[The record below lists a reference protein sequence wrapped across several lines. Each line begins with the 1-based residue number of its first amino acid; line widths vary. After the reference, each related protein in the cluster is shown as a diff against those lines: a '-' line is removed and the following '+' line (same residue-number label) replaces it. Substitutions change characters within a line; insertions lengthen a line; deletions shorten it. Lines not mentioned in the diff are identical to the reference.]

1 MWVLTSTTA
10 SQESS
15 TTVKQSIAKLRV
27 ANKSDIARLTAQPLF
42 AANPEAALPLL
53 SMIGQAQLSIDD
65 LLGQLSRQFIEQLLV
80 LSAQTVAGSKHPG
93 RQAGQVRWH
102 GAQSGVVAVGHSKLH
117 VKRPR
122 LRANGAEVAVPAYA
136 ALAKGSDLSRRIAD
150 ILVCNVS
157 TRKYARVVHRCADE
171 LGISKSAVSRQFVK
185 QSAQAYAQLMSRDLS
200 QIDFVAVYADGVIV
214 ARHHIIAAVGVDA
227 QGKKH
232 VLGLAPGSSENAKVV
247 KDLLGGL
254 AQRGFDLN
262 IPRLWV
268 IDGSKALR
276 SGIEQM
282 CGKDAR
288 VQRCRIHKIRNVTD
302 RLPKERAEQVRWLMK
317 QAFKLDTARG
327 KQRLKEL
334 ARDLKAQ
341 HPDAAASVLEG
352 LDEMFTI
359 TELGITGELARCLAT
374 TNVIESPNSAV
385 RRVSGRVTNYKDAE
399 MALRWTAAGFLEA
412 EKSFKK
418 LRGHADLK
426 TLINGLRP
434 NSAPL
439 KKAA

>member
-1 MWVLTSTTA
+1 MEKSSAKRRIA
-10 SQESS
+10 SQGHVNP
-15 TTVKQSIAKLRV
+15 TNQ
-27 ANKSDIARLTAQPLF
+27 QPLF
-42 AANPEAALPLL
+42 AANPEAVLPLL
-53 SMIGQAQLSIDD
+53 SMIGQAQLSIED
-65 LLGQLSRQFIEQLLV
+65 LLGQLSRQFIEQMLI
-80 LSAQTVAGSKHPG
+80 LSAQSVAGAQHKG
-93 RQAGQVRWH
+93 RHTGDIRWH
-102 GAQSGVVAVGHSKLH
+102 GTQNGVVAVGRSKLK

-122 LRANGAEVAVPAYA
+122 LRSASAEVAVPAYN
-136 ALAKGSDLSRRIAD
+136 ALTSDSELSRRIAD

-185 QSAQAYAQLMSRDLS
+185 QSAQAWAQLMSRDLS
-200 QIDFVAVYADGVIV
+200 QIDFVAMYVDGVIV
-214 ARHHIIAAVGVDA
+214 GKHHIIAAVGVDA
-227 QGKKH
+227 QGAKH

-247 KDLLGGL
+247 KDLLSGL
-254 AQRGFDLN
+254 AERGLDLN
-262 IPRLWV
+262 IARLWV

-276 SGIEQM
+276 SGIEQL
-282 CGKDAR
+282 CGKDAK
-288 VQRCRIHKIRNVTD
+288 VQRCRIHKIRNVSE
-302 RLPKERAEQVRWLMK
+302 RLPKDRAEQVRWLMK
-317 QAFKLDTARG
+317 QAFKLDAPRG
-327 KQRLKEL
+327 KQRLREL
-334 ARDLKAQ
+334 AKDLKAQ

-374 TNVIESPNSAV
+374 TNVIESPNSVV

-412 EKSFKK
+412 EKSFRK

-426 TLINGLRP
+426 ILINSLRP
-434 NSAPL
+434 ANQQF

>member
-1 MWVLTSTTA
+1 MGSDINNRKA
-10 SQESS
+10 RESS
-15 TTVKQSIAKLRV
+15 TTVKQSKPKLRV
-27 ANKSDIARLTAQPLF
+27 ANKSSVAQLSDQPLF
-42 AANPEAALPLL
+42 ATNPEAALPLL

-80 LSAQTVAGSKHPG
+80 LSAQSVAGAKHPG
-93 RQAGQVRWH
+93 RQSGEVRWH
-102 GAQSGVVAVGHSKLH
+102 GAQGGVVAVGHSKLH
-117 VKRPR
+117 IKRPR
-122 LRANGAEVAVPAYA
+122 LRSATGEVQVPAYT
-136 ALAKGSDLSRRIAD
+136 ALARDGDLSRRIAD

-185 QSAQAYAQLMSRDLS
+185 QSAQAWAQLMSRSFCDTDL
-200 QIDFVAVYADGVIV
+200 VAIYVDGVIV

-227 QGKKH
+227 QGNKH

-247 KDLLGGL
+247 KDLLAGL
-254 AQRGFDLN
+254 AQRGVDLN
-262 IPRLWV
+262 VPRLWV

-276 SGIEQM
+276 SGIDQL

-288 VQRCRIHKIRNVTD
+288 VQRCRIHKIRNVTE
-302 RLPKERAEQVRWLMK
+302 RLPKARAEQVRWLMK
-317 QAFKLDTARG
+317 QAYLLDAAKG
-327 KQRLKEL
+327 KQKIREL
-334 ARDLKAQ
+334 ALSLKAQ
-341 HPDAAASVLEG
+341 HPDAAASALEG

-359 TELGITGELARCLAT
+359 TDLGITGELARCLAT
-374 TNVIESPNSAV
+374 TNVIESPNSVV

-412 EKSFKK
+412 EKSFRK
-418 LRGHADLK
+418 LRGHAQMK
-426 TLINGLRP
+426 TLIDALRP
-434 NSAPL
+434 NTQPL

>member
-1 MWVLTSTTA
+1 MA
-10 SQESS
+10 
-15 TTVKQSIAKLRV
+15 KSIAEAQV
-27 ANKSDIARLTAQPLF
+27 ASKFKRNQLGEQPLF

-80 LSAQTVAGSKHPG
+80 LSAQSVAGVPHKG
-93 RQAGQVRWH
+93 RHTGEVRWH
-102 GAQSGVVAVGHSKLH
+102 GSQGGVVNLGHSKLH
-117 VKRPR
+117 LKRPR
-122 LRANGAEVAVPAYA
+122 LRTPKGEVAVPAYA
-136 ALAKGSDLSRRIAD
+136 ALASDGDLSRRIAD

-185 QSAQAYAQLMSRDLS
+185 QSAQAWAQLMSRDLS
-200 QIDFVAVYADGVIV
+200 QIDLVAMYVDGLIV
-214 ARHHIIAAVGVDA
+214 AKHHIIAAVGVDA
-227 QGKKH
+227 QGNKL

-247 KDLLGGL
+247 KDLLAGL
-254 AQRGFDLN
+254 AERGLDLN
-262 IPRLWV
+262 VPRLWV

-276 SGIEQM
+276 SGIEQL
-282 CGKDAR
+282 CGKDAQ
-288 VQRCRIHKIRNVTD
+288 VQRCRIHKIRNVSE
-302 RLPKERAEQVRWLMK
+302 RLPKDRAEQVRWLMK
-317 QAFKLDTARG
+317 QAFKLDATAG
-327 KQRLKEL
+327 KLRLKEL
-334 ARDLKAQ
+334 ARSLKAQ

-374 TNVIESPNSAV
+374 TNVIESPNSVV

-399 MALRWTAAGFLEA
+399 MALRWTAAGFIEA

-418 LRGHADLK
+418 LRGYADLK
-426 TLINGLRP
+426 ILIKGLRP
-434 NSAPL
+434 ATQQL